1 VLLAIGVGVASGT
14 EGAVA
19 TVGREWL
26 WAAGQRSGK
35 MSASGAA
42 RDCVDDVEI
51 GKDAVVEQFTLC
63 ERTCSTQTSSTCRG
77 SMTGR
82 GIVFG
87 GTMRWVGAAGWGG
100 GGGGGVGG
108 RCRHWWWRRS
118 RNYVAFGRDFCRRT
132 RSRRGRSPWM
142 GMW

>member
-1 VLLAIGVGVASGT
+1 MLLAIGVGVASGT

-100 GGGGGVGG
+100 G
-108 RCRHWWWRRS
+108 WWAMS
-118 RNYVAFGRDFCRRT
+118 ALVVEAVAELCSIRARFL
-132 RSRRGRSPWM
+132 PANA
-142 GMW
+142 

>member
-1 VLLAIGVGVASGT
+1 MLLAIGVGVASGT

-100 GGGGGVGG
+100 GLGGDVGIGGGGG
-108 RCRHWWWRRS
+108 R
-118 RNYVAFGRDFCRRT
+118 GI
-132 RSRRGRSPWM
+132 M
-142 GMW
+142 